1 MKRFF
6 TYLVAVVLVVAA
18 IDLVNR
24 WAFGKV
30 FDDLSRCGM
39 DAKTKYSYAINE
51 EQSDILILGAS
62 RAKFHYNAQQI
73 IDSLGKTCYNAGHD
87 GQPIYN
93 AYLNLLRSAEIGPV
107 ETVILDL
114 TPQMMGDDW
123 VNNRYETLI
132 PFYWKNDTAHAIV
145 NDVVGPLSNLVYSSS
160 LVQYNSKFDLVIDW
174 LRAPS
179 SSVPNHGYT
188 PLAHKSFVPEP
199 GKPSEY
205 TLCEKGWKYVNRI
218 VDFCKQR
225 HIRLI
230 ISISPMIQSMSD
242 FSELMANYCRQK
254 DVDFVDYSTWIG
266 YDDLTLWKDNGHLAS
281 KGADLFT
288 AKLIQDKL
296 KGLNER

>member
-30 FDDLSRCGM
+30 FNDLSRCGV

-73 IDSLGKTCYNAGHD
+73 IDSLGKTCYNAGQD

-93 AYLNLLRSAEIGPV
+93 AYLNLLRSAKIGTV

-114 TPQMMGDDW
+114 APFMMDEDW
-123 VNNRYETLI
+123 ISNRYEALV

-145 NDVVGPLSNLVYSSS
+145 NDVAGSASNLRYLSS
-160 LVQYNSKFDLVIDW
+160 LIQYNSKFDLVIRW
-174 LRAPS
+174 LILPS
-179 SSVPNHGYT
+179 SSVSYHGYT
-188 PLAHKSFVPEP
+188 PLAHKFFVPEP
-199 GKPSEY
+199 NKPSEY
-205 TLCEKGWKYVNRI
+205 KYCEKGWKYVDRI
-218 VDFCKQR
+218 VNFCKQ
-225 HIRLI
+225 HNIRLI
-230 ISISPMIQSMSD
+230 VSISPSIQSMND
-242 FSELMANYCRQK
+242 FSKLMVNYCREK
-254 DVDFVDYSTWIG
+254 DVDFVDYSSLIG
-266 YDDLTLWKDNGHLAS
+266 YDDLTLWKDNSHLAS

-288 AKLIQDKL
+288 AKLVQNKL
-296 KGLNER
+296 KGL